1 MGSASQL
8 LFIEQRAKTFNGPFL
23 EAGSKDYGNTQDL
36 RGLFRGKAG
45 CSSEGAADSNYVGVD
60 MFDGPGVDVVV
71 DLAGDF
77 AVIDELL
84 GGHRFGTIFCLSVL
98 EHCEKPFAMAE
109 NLVRLLAP
117 GGKVCVSVP
126 FAFRLH
132 AYPDDFWRFT
142 PSGVRKLF
150 EPLEFR
156 HEDSVWTTGLNT
168 GGLKNGDFRPIDSQL
183 GKLPF
188 SLSAHWRAGH
198 RLRGVSAKML
208 GLLAK
213 FGFLRWLAGYRYVL
227 APTDIIMIGT
237 LPHVGCVRVRDAP

>member
-1 MGSASQL
+1 MGSAAQL
-8 LFIEQRAKTFNGPFL
+8 LFIEQRSKAFAGPFL
-23 EAGSKDYGNTQDL
+23 EAGSKDYGNTQNLRDL
-36 RGLFRGKAG
+36 FSAKTV
-45 CSSEGAADSNYVGVD
+45 CSNEAQADYVGVD

-71 DLAGDF
+71 DLADDF
-77 AVIDELL
+77 ASIDETL
-84 GGHRFGTIFCLSVL
+84 GGRRFGTIFCLSVL
-98 EHCEKPFAMAE
+98 EHCENPFAMAK

-150 EPLEFR
+150 ESLVFCPQ
-156 HEDSVWTTGLNT
+156 DSVWTTGLKK
-168 GGLKNGDFRPIDSQL
+168 GSRKGDFRPIDSQL
-183 GKLPF
+183 GKLAF
-188 SLSAHWRAGH
+188 SLSAHWKTGH
-198 RLRGVSAKML
+198 RLRGVSAKTL
-208 GLLAK
+208 GVLAK

-237 LPHVGCVRVRDAP
+237 LPPVGCVRDAP

>member
-1 MGSASQL
+1 MGSAAQL
-8 LFIEQRAKTFNGPFL
+8 LFIEQHVERFEGPFL

-36 RGLFRGKAG
+36 RSLFSGKDDTDSDS
-45 CSSEGAADSNYVGVD
+45 CSDYVGID
-60 MFDGPGVDVVV
+60 MFDGPGVDVMV
-71 DLAGDF
+71 DLTGDF
-77 AVIDELL
+77 ASIDKSL
-84 GGHRFGTIFCLSVL
+84 GGRRFGTIFCLSVL
-98 EHCEKPFAMAE
+98 EHCENPFSMSE
-109 NLVRLLAP
+109 NIVRLLAP

-156 HEDSVWTTGLNT
+156 PEDSVWTTGLKK
-168 GGLKNGDFRPIDSQL
+168 GGLKKGDFRPIDSQL

-188 SLSAHWRAGH
+188 SLSAHWKAGH
-198 RLRGVSAKML
+198 RLRGLSAKTL
-208 GLLAK
+208 GVLAK

-227 APTDIIMIGT
+227 APTDIIMIGA
-237 LPHVGCVRVRDAP
+237 LPQNPAEKNQ